1 MLSGA
6 LFSRSPAAVPHAQ
19 SVHHNKRHVI
29 LKFNHH
35 IVCFLKTILLNP
47 KSEEFWTDRPITVP
61 SGGVL
66 PLQTQ
71 DHRPLSDLRY
81 RQAHHC
87 HWGSPGIDSDARVV
101 LSCNALHLSQFSSS
115 QRSPRCAC
123 LLVSHLEQQLF
134 LVDSSAVRPSAAN
147 ACWAGCWIVLCH
159 ASRLFEA
166 WVKGKVMGNDVL
178 SHVYLSISNWSFTYT
193 MTCLTFHLGLCVE

>member
-1 MLSGA
+1 MRELCNHLLFLRCNPINSEMKMLSGA

-19 SVHHNKRHVI
+19 SVHHNKRHNVI

-61 SGGVL
+61 SEGVL

-71 DHRPLSDLRY
+71 DHRPLSDLR
-81 RQAHHC
+81 HC
-87 HWGSPGIDSDARVV
+87 HWGESRQLTSDARAV
-101 LSCNALHLSQFSSS
+101 LSCNALHLSRFSSS
-115 QRSPRCAC
+115 QKSSPRCAC

-134 LVDSSAVRPSAAN
+134 LVDSSVLGLPQQMPAELAVEQCCIVP
-147 ACWAGCWIVLCH
+147 AGSL
-159 ASRLFEA
+159 RLEL
-166 WVKGKVMGNDVL
+166 KGK
-178 SHVYLSISNWSFTYT
+178 WWE
-193 MTCLTFHLGLCVE
+193 MTC